1 MKEKGKNQQG
11 QKKKKEE
18 ETGSL
23 SEKKFR
29 VMSAKMV

>member
-1 MKEKGKNQQG
+1 MKEKGKNQQD
-11 QKKKKEE
+11 QKKKEE
-18 ETGSL
+18 EIGSL